1 MSSLLAEQPLLL
13 LFLVAAVGVALG
25 RIRLLGVRLGMA
37 AVLFA
42 GLALGAFDPRW
53 ALPEVVMQL
62 GLALF
67 VYTIGLA
74 NGRAFLRSFG
84 PSGLR
89 ANGLVLCVLI
99 VGAVLTLVAARLLG
113 WDPATAAGLFAGATT
128 NTPALAGVVEALHS
142 AEPQRQAAPVVAYSL
157 AYPGGVLGVILS
169 IALLQRL
176 RRRDD
181 PATAP
186 RDHGEAGERLSN
198 LTVRL
203 TRPELSQAPIE
214 HWREREG
221 WHVILGRFRRAG
233 EVELVGA
240 DTVLQ
245 PGDEVSIIGAEAD
258 LRAVASRLGEVT
270 DAHLEFDRSKL
281 DFRRVFVSE
290 PSVAGRSLA
299 DLRLP
304 QRLGAI
310 VTRVRRGDLDLLPD
324 GGLRLELGDRVR
336 VVARRDRMEEVARF
350 FGDSY
355 HALSEVDVPTLALG
369 LCAGLLLGALPI
381 PLPGGGSLELGF
393 AGGPLLVALA
403 LGAVGRSGRWVWTL
417 PYSANLTLRQI
428 GLLFFLAAVGTRS
441 GYAFFST
448 LRAGQGLDLLLAG
461 LVITLLLTSLTL
473 FIGHRWLRMPMDLA
487 AGVACGQQTQPAALG
502 YAVEQMGNDRPQTG
516 YATVFPLAT
525 IAKIVLAQVLLTLV

>member
-42 GLALGAFDPRW
+42 GLAFGAFDPRW

-128 NTPALAGVVEALHS
+128 NTPALAGVVEALHGV
-142 AEPQRQAAPVVAYSL
+142 EPQRQAAPVVAYSL

-203 TRPELSQAPIE
+203 TRPELSRAPIE
-214 HWREREG
+214 GWREREG

-245 PGDEVSIIGAEAD
+245 PGDEVSIIGAEVD

-369 LCAGLLLGALPI
+369 LCAGLLIGALPI

>member
-42 GLALGAFDPRW
+42 GLAFGAFDPRW

-142 AEPQRQAAPVVAYSL
+142 AEAQRQAAPVVAYSL

-198 LTVRL
+198 LTVRV
-203 TRPELSQAPIE
+203 TRAELSRAPIE
-214 HWREREG
+214 GWREREG

-245 PGDEVSIIGAEAD
+245 PGDEVSIIGAEVD

-502 YAVEQMGNDRPQTG
+502 YAVEQLGNDRPQTG